1 MVPSFHQI
9 VTLEILTQGL
19 ALLGVSKLHP
29 WSTEDVS
36 LHSLPRLMGWSQ
48 EKTGSLE
55 IARDKAIK
63 EPLITGIM
71 KIFCVS
77 GFESL

>member
-1 MVPSFHQI
+1 MVPSLHQI

-19 ALLGVSKLHP
+19 ACLGVSQLHP
-29 WSTEDVS
+29 WSTKAVS
-36 LHSLPRLMGWSQ
+36 LHSLPRLRGWSQ
-48 EKTGSLE
+48 QKSGSLE

-63 EPLITGIM
+63 GPLITDIM